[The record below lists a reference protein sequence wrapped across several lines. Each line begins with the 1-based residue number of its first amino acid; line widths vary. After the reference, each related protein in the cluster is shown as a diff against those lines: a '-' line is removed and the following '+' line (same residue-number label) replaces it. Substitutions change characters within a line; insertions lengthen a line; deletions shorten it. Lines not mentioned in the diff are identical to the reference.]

1 MNYDYCNGT
10 IYVIKKGDTLYSIS
24 RKYNVPLAMIL
35 RANPYADV
43 YNLKVGDEICV
54 PQQHMAPVT
63 KAPSVS
69 GENGMENGD
78 IENPVK
84 PEMGPGPVMPD
95 MDRPEMGP
103 GPVMP
108 DMDRPEMGPGPVRP
122 NPPQQYVPK
131 CPVTGRAFTY
141 SEMAE
146 KVRMMTAD
154 SQIEPITLFTPAR
167 NQVPRNT
174 GGKTTL
180 KTGKTLWTSKKAQN
194 TLEEEAAMDGVQG
207 MEINGATNNV
217 PMNNSGNMTKPD
229 LSKDATISYVVRNGD
244 TLSDVLGYFSM
255 TLQEFFL
262 YNRMERL
269 FLKEGMIISIPSSMD
284 EEV

>member
-63 KAPSVS
+63 PAPSVS

-78 IENPVK
+78 IENQVK
-84 PEMGPGPVMPD
+84 
-95 MDRPEMGP
+95 PEMGP

-122 NPPQQYVPK
+122 NPQQQYVPK

-174 GGKTTL
+174 GGKTNL

-207 MEINGATNNV
+207 MEINSASNNMT
-217 PMNNSGNMTKPD
+217 MNNSGNMTKPD

-262 YNRMERL
+262 YNRMEGL